1 MDKELALIFE
11 YSKAPES
18 LKTVAQAHRTNSNLL
33 QKKQAQLKAIES
45 GLKEAQKAYDET
57 AKAFKAELNAWQ
69 PTGV

>member
-18 LKTVAQAHRTNSNLL
+18 LKTVAQAHRANSNTL
-33 QKKQAQLKAIES
+33 QRKQAQLKTLEAE
-45 GLKEAQKAYDET
+45 LKAAQASYDES

>member
-11 YSKAPES
+11 YAKAPES
-18 LKTVAQAHRTNSNLL
+18 LKAVAQAHRKNSNLL
-33 QKKQAQLKAIES
+33 QNKQAQLKAIES

>member
-1 MDKELALIFE
+1 MYKELALIFE

-18 LKTVAQAHRTNSNLL
+18 LKTVAQAHRKNSNLL
-33 QKKQAQLKAIES
+33 QNKQAQLKTLEAE
-45 GLKEAQKAYDET
+45 LKAAQKSYDET